1 MSATNFTPISL
12 YYSATA
18 ASVPTAGNLVAGEL
32 ALNTADGKLFYKDS
46 SGVVQVL
53 ATKGGVGSSTT
64 TQVLY
69 NSSGLVVGSAGLTF
83 DGTNLA
89 TTGTATATRFIPS
102 GSTVATNGMFLP
114 AANTLGFSTASTE
127 TMRIDSSGNVIA
139 GGTSTYGAR
148 LGVIG
153 TASGS
158 NNYIQITNPGI
169 GTGTIGLTASSGN
182 FKLYNSYAS
191 GTLTSGSGIDIDT
204 SGNVMVGTT
213 SPIGSSKFNVQ
224 TSGGAVPAMTLYSP
238 STTNGAQIVFS
249 DNLYSAYITGLPAG
263 GATGLGFGASGAERM
278 RIDSSGNVGIGTSS
292 PATTLEVASS
302 TTNTNIRVTN
312 TLSFFEFQSNNNDGY
327 VNLSGSGSVIFRSGT
342 PSVSERMRIDSSGN
356 LLVACTGLPTG
367 GVGGISLSSPATSN
381 GMLLG
386 TTGTGATNMI
396 RFYNPNGNV
405 GAITTSGSLT
415 TYAVSSDYRL
425 KENLA
430 SLENSKEFILSLK
443 PKQGNWKADGSKFV
457 GFVAHE
463 FAQTSPTSVI
473 GEKDAVDAEGK
484 PVYQSMQASSAE
496 VMANLVALVQEQQA
510 LIESLTI
517 RLTALESK

>member
-1 MSATNFTPISL
+1 MSGVPYTFGTATTSIPLSNLDSNFVTPVTIGN
-12 YYSATA
+12 
-18 ASVPTAGNLVAGEL
+18 ASVALGNTISTIGNLTLNNVTINGGTINASVTESYTL
-32 ALNTADGKLFYKDS
+32 ANA
-46 SGVVQVL
+46 VVY
-53 ATKGGVGSSTT
+53 S
-64 TQVLY
+64 
-69 NSSGLVVGSAGLTF
+69 NSSNVGVTSANLTF

-114 AANTLGFSTASTE
+114 SANTLGFSTASTE
-127 TMRIDSSGNVIA
+127 AMRIDSSGNVLV
-139 GGTSTYGAR
+139 GKTTSAYSVSGR
-148 LGVIG
+148 GVIEIG
-153 TASGS
+153 GS
-158 NNYIQITNPGI
+158 SESLLGF
-169 GTGTIGLTASSGN
+169 TIGSGLTNSSY
-182 FKLYNSYAS
+182 LYNNS
-191 GTLTSGSGIDIDT
+191 T
-204 SGNVMVGTT
+204 NFE
-213 SPIGSSKFNVQ
+213 FNV
-224 TSGGAVPAMTLYSP
+224 TGSRYLFWTI
-238 STTNGAQIVFS
+238 NG
-249 DNLYSAYITGLPAG
+249 
-263 GATGLGFGASGAERM
+263 
-278 RIDSSGNVGIGTSS
+278 
-292 PATTLEVASS
+292 
-302 TTNTNIRVTN
+302 
-312 TLSFFEFQSNNNDGY
+312 
-327 VNLSGSGSVIFRSGT
+327 
-342 PSVSERMRIDSSGN
+342 SERMRIDSSGN

-430 SLENSKEFILSLK
+430 SLENAKEFILSLK

-473 GEKDAVDAEGK
+473 GEKDAVDEEGK

-496 VMANLVALVQEQQA
+496 VMANLISLVQEQQA
-510 LIESLTI
+510 LIESLTT

>member
-1 MSATNFTPISL
+1 MAQTNYTPISL

-18 ASVPTAGNLVAGEL
+18 SNVPVNTNLVAGEL
-32 ALNTADGKLFYKDS
+32 AINTNDGKLFYKDS

-53 ATKGGVGSSTT
+53 ATKGGVGTSST

-69 NSSGLVVGSAGLTF
+69 NSSGLVVGSANLTF

-127 TMRIDSSGNVIA
+127 
-139 GGTSTYGAR
+139 
-148 LGVIG
+148 
-153 TASGS
+153 
-158 NNYIQITNPGI
+158 
-169 GTGTIGLTASSGN
+169 
-182 FKLYNSYAS
+182 
-191 GTLTSGSGIDIDT
+191 
-204 SGNVMVGTT
+204 
-213 SPIGSSKFNVQ
+213 
-224 TSGGAVPAMTLYSP
+224 
-238 STTNGAQIVFS
+238 
-249 DNLYSAYITGLPAG
+249 
-263 GATGLGFGASGAERM
+263 RM
-278 RIDSSGNVGIGTSS
+278 RIDSSGNVGIGTTSTS
-292 PATTLEVASS
+292 NYKLNVASS
-302 TTNTNIRVTN
+302 VGIGASANGTSALYFNGAIGGDSINAGSFIQGTYTAYGTNSAGALIFGTNPSTTGAA
-312 TLSFFEFQSNNNDGY
+312 EA
-327 VNLSGSGSVIFRSGT
+327 
-342 PSVSERMRIDSSGN
+342 MRIDSSGN

-367 GVGGISLSSPATSN
+367 SVGGISLSSPATSN

-430 SLENSKEFILSLK
+430 SLENAKEFILSLK

-473 GEKDAVDAEGK
+473 GEKDAVDEEGK
-484 PVYQSMQASSAE
+484 PVYQSMQASSSE
-496 VMANLVALVQEQQA
+496 VMANLISLVQEQQA
-510 LIESLTI
+510 LIESLTT